1 MDRKYYDFIYDYN
14 RMEWQSKCLEKNRTY
29 ADLIEVS
36 KNIDSFGLAN
46 FRNPISLKDLS
57 LLINLKS
64 LDLTANTVSNLSEL
78 KQFQELEQL
87 NWSSYPY
94 KSVNTLP
101 VLPKLK
107 VLNLSD
113 HHLTQIVKIGEFVN
127 LEELD
132 ISGYNAAIK
141 SIAPIFKLRKLKKLT
156 VQNISYQQVELLKKY
171 LPNTEL
177 IVK

>member
-1 MDRKYYDFIYDYN
+1 
-14 RMEWQSKCLEKNRTY
+14 
-29 ADLIEVS
+29 
-36 KNIDSFGLAN
+36 
-46 FRNPISLKDLS
+46 
-57 LLINLKS
+57 
-64 LDLTANTVSNLSEL
+64 
-78 KQFQELEQL
+78 
-87 NWSSYPY
+87 
-94 KSVNTLP
+94 LP
-101 VLPKLK
+101 LLPKLK

-113 HHLTQIVKIGEFVN
+113 NHLTQIVKIGDFVT
-127 LEELD
+127 LEELN